1 MIRKC
6 KIADLKDIVTLLN
19 QLSQELNEENAYQLK
34 DIKKQFK
41 KLLKEKS
48 NYENYVYIF
57 DKKVVGFISILYYK
71 SIFHRVGTALINEL
85 IIEKSYRGKGFGK
98 ELIEY
103 AIQRAITKNMDEIE
117 VGVMKENFSAIEF
130 YKKNGFDEEYLLLGK
145 EF

>member
-6 KIADLKDIVTLLN
+6 KIADLKDIATLLN
-19 QLSQELNEENAYQLK
+19 QLSQELNEGNTYQLK
-34 DIKKQFK
+34 DVKKQFR

-85 IIEKSYRGKGFGK
+85 IIEK
-98 ELIEY
+98 
-103 AIQRAITKNMDEIE
+103 D
-117 VGVMKENFSAIEF
+117 
-130 YKKNGFDEEYLLLGK
+130 
-145 EF
+145 